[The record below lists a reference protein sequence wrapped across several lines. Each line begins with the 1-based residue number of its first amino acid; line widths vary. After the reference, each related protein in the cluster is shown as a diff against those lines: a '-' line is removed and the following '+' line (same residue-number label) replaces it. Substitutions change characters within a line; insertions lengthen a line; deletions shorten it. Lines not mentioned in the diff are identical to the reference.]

1 MKTYLIALVALLVSA
16 RLATAQRNKDQPQN
30 RPAATVK
37 DTSSATSTDSLMN
50 ALAGNT
56 SDEPVQAAFK
66 STRLILTPTTETNK
80 KSTLNFMVIHRF
92 GDIAGTNGGGKTFW
106 GLDNSSD
113 IYIGFE
119 YGLTDHLDINFG
131 RSKYEQLLDLGLKY
145 SLLQQQSDNSL
156 PFALTVLADVGLKPY
171 KVNSHVYDD
180 YSNRLSYFYQAI
192 FSRKFSSRF
201 SAEIAPSFLRN
212 NLPFPYIQGNE
223 QNIFSLSAAGRFKV
237 TKHMGVVVDYA
248 HPFSS
253 FRQHSNNP
261 QFYDPLGVGIEMETG
276 GHVFT
281 LNLSNAQAINPINYL
296 SDTESKWTKGQYRL
310 GFTISRVFDMN
321 HKHKGTY
328 K

>member
-1 MKTYLIALVALLVSA
+1 MKPYFILFALL
-16 RLATAQRNKDQPQN
+16 LACTLVNAQQRTN
-30 RPAATVK
+30 RPAIMQT
-37 DTSSATSTDSLMN
+37 DTGSVASADSLMN
-50 ALAGNT
+50 ALAG
-56 SDEPVQAAFK
+56 DDDKEPVQAAFK

-80 KSTLNFMVIHRF
+80 KNTLNFMVIHRF
-92 GDIAGTNGGGKTFW
+92 GDIAGRDGGGKTFW

-119 YGLTDHLDINFG
+119 YGLTDRLDINFG
-131 RSKYEQLLDLGLKY
+131 RSKFEQLLDLGLKY
-145 SLLQQQSDNSL
+145 NLLQQKTDNSM
-156 PFALTVLADVGLKPY
+156 PFTLTVLADVGLKPY
-171 KVNSHVYDD
+171 KVNTNVFDD

-201 SAEIAPSFLRN
+201 SAEVAPSFLRN

-248 HPFSS
+248 HPFSE
-253 FRQHSNNP
+253 FRRHSNSP
-261 QFYDPLGVGIEMETG
+261 KFYDPSGIGIEMETG

>member
-1 MKTYLIALVALLVSA
+1 MKTYLIVLAALLLTVA
-16 RLATAQRNKDQPQN
+16 AATAQQKKDQYKGRQGDA
-30 RPAATVK
+30 RA
-37 DTSSATSTDSLMN
+37 DTSSTVATDSLMN

-56 SDEPVQAAFK
+56 ADEPVQAAFK

-80 KSTLNFMVIHRF
+80 KNTLNFMVVHRF
-92 GDIAGTNGGGKTFW
+92 GDIGGSNGGGKTFW

-119 YGLTDHLDINFG
+119 YGVTDHLDIDFG
-131 RSKYEQLLDLGLKY
+131 RSKYEQLLDLGVKY
-145 SLLQQQSDNSL
+145 NLLQQKTDESM

-171 KVNSHVYDD
+171 RVATHVYDD

-248 HPFSS
+248 HPFSD
-253 FRQHSNNP
+253 FRQHSSSP
-261 QFYDPLGVGIEMETG
+261 KFYDPLGVGIEIETG

-296 SDTESKWTKGQYRL
+296 SDTESKWAKGQYRL

>member
-1 MKTYLIALVALLVSA
+1 MLLFA
-16 RLATAQRNKDQPQN
+16 GGMAAAQQNQQKPKN
-30 RPAATVK
+30 RPAAAKT
-37 DTSSATSTDSLMN
+37 DTSSGSSTDSLMKT
-50 ALAGNT
+50 LTGDS

-66 STRLILTPTTETNK
+66 STRLILTSTTETNK
-80 KSTLNFMVIHRF
+80 KNTLNFMVIHRF
-92 GDIAGTNGGGKTFW
+92 GDIGGTDGGGKTFW

-119 YGLTDHLDINFG
+119 YGITDRLDINFG

-145 SLLQQQSDNSL
+145 NLLQQKSDDSM
-156 PFALTVLADVGLKPY
+156 PIALTILADVGLKPY
-171 KVNSHVYDD
+171 KVTTNVYDD

-212 NLPFPYIQGNE
+212 NLPFPYIRGNE

-237 TKHMGVVVDYA
+237 TKHMGIVVDYA

-261 QFYDPLGVGIEMETG
+261 KFYAPSGVGIEVETG

-321 HKHKGTY
+321 RKHKGTY